1 MGAYAMSTHTLQDNM
16 YIIGSGWIVILFL
29 WLNLIIRDVAKI
41 NQY

>member
-1 MGAYAMSTHTLQDNM
+1 MGAYAISTHILQGYM

-29 WLNLIIRDVAKI
+29 WLNLIVRDIGKL